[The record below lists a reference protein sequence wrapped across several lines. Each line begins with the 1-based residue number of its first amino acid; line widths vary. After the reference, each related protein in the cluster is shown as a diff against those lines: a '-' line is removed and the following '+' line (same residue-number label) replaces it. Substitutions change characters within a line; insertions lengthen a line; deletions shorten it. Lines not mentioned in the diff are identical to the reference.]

1 MCIYIYI
8 SLSLYA
14 TNYIRLSYHSHKF
27 KFIELLVILT
37 WKSGWRSRSAWPQLM
52 ASWQSRSLELFQRHG
67 LLQPTTARAPVASLL
82 GTLGRAS
89 QAWYGLIIFVLRHVW
104 YCTYFYG
111 FYGWQILQPILLPH
125 SGDFTFNMLPMQSM
139 QHLYIHICCTFS
151 REGNCLTG
159 HASFAQSDLQMCHGQ
174 NMVLNFKDFKTCY
187 LLVSHKIIHMKA
199 NGQPPLTWRN
209 IPSR

>member
-1 MCIYIYI
+1 MCIYI
-8 SLSLYA
+8 SLYA

-139 QHLYIHICCTFS
+139 QHFYIYIYAAPLVVKVIVSQAMPHLPSQTFK
-151 REGNCLTG
+151 C
-159 HASFAQSDLQMCHGQ
+159 A
-174 NMVLNFKDFKTCY
+174 MVKTW
-187 LLVSHKIIHMKA
+187 S
-199 NGQPPLTWRN
+199 
-209 IPSR
+209 

>member
-1 MCIYIYI
+1 MCIYI

-14 TNYIRLSYHSHKF
+14 TNYIRLSYHSHKL

-89 QAWYGLIIFVLRHVW
+89 QAWWPDHSFSYCVMYDTVHTSLDSMVGRYCSRYYYHIRAILHLICFP
-104 YCTYFYG
+104 CS
-111 FYGWQILQPILLPH
+111 PC
-125 SGDFTFNMLPMQSM
+125 STF
-139 QHLYIHICCTFS
+139 IHICCTFS

-159 HASFAQSDLQMCHGQ
+159 HAPFAQSDLQMCHGQ
-174 NMVLNFKDFKTCY
+174 NMFLNFKDFKTCY
-187 LLVSHKIIHMKA
+187 LLVSHNIIHMKA